1 METLVPAAICP
12 HRDKI
17 DEADMTSGTD
27 ALRRHRAAVR
37 ARLLRSEHVR
47 AGPESIT
54 WKVNREVIVVAGWG
68 RAILLQLA
76 HPAVAAGV
84 HHHSSFR
91 GSLLSSFR
99 RLHSTVGTML
109 SLTFG
114 DTEQMIT
121 AAAGINTI
129 HDRVRGRVPSGSND
143 GAGEAYSAH
152 DPDLQR
158 WVHATLLESI
168 PLAYE
173 RLVGPLTLRERD
185 RYCLEAAIIEPL
197 LGMPAGWLPRDS
209 AQLDTYMREMLAGG
223 SIVVTD
229 TSRALARAVLYPPQ
243 WYVAWPAFR
252 AMQLLTI
259 GSLPP
264 SIREA
269 YGFEWRA
276 RDARAFARWTALLRT
291 SRRLLPPVARE
302 WPMARRRG
310 TSGAQEAAI
319 RHV

>member
-1 METLVPAAICP
+1 
-12 HRDKI
+12 
-17 DEADMTSGTD
+17 MTSGTD
-27 ALRRHRAAVR
+27 PLQRHRAAVR
-37 ARLLRSEHVR
+37 ARLLRSDHVR

-54 WKVNREVIVVAGWG
+54 WKINREVIVIAGWG

-84 HHHSSFR
+84 HDHSSFR

-99 RLHSTVGTML
+99 RLHSTVGAML

-121 AAAGINTI
+121 AAARINTI
-129 HDRVRGRVPSGSND
+129 HDRVRGRVRG

-168 PLAYE
+168 PLTYE
-173 RLVGPLTLRERD
+173 LLVGPLTPRDRD
-185 RYCLEAAIIEPL
+185 RYCAEAAIMEPL

-209 AQLDTYMREMLAGG
+209 APLDAYMREMLAGG

-229 TSRALARAVLYPPQ
+229 TSRALARAVLYPPR
-243 WYVAWPAFR
+243 WYAAWPAFR

-264 SIREA
+264 PIRRA

-276 RDARAFARWTALLRT
+276 RDVRAFARWAALLRT
-291 SRRLLPPVARE
+291 SLRLLPPLARE
-302 WPMARRRG
+302 WPMARRRETG
-310 TSGAQEAAI
+310 QPGI
-319 RHV
+319 